1 MDMMDLLAQARPDS
15 LDPGPETDRR
25 ASDLARAI
33 ATPRTGRTARPGA
46 SRRLGVRQTSPPARV
61 IATGISVAALAA
73 TAGVVVAL
81 SATGAPSARPQP
93 AAAPPGTA
101 VATPGELRNAIL
113 TAFNGVGGD
122 VFYAEITEIYPGQ
135 QSKWNGVQRDWS
147 YPIQPQ
153 AGQQVHIR
161 SVLVPS
167 NPNDKDDTE
176 SIYTEPSG
184 AKAMLPTKTE
194 IIFVQYGNRT
204 WSDTTA
210 LVASQT
216 PAASLQALRESIA
229 TGDFSAPRKTELNG
243 QAVLELTA
251 HYTDGGKKS
260 EQIVW
265 VDPATWLPV
274 QTLSDE
280 GGVKVKVD
288 YGFLPSTPANMADLK
303 ATIPPGFT
311 RTATIQPV
319 GPAAGRTS

>member
-1 MDMMDLLAQARPDS
+1 MDIMDLLAQARPGS

-33 ATPRTGRTARPGA
+33 ATPRTGMTAQPGA
-46 SRRLGVRQTSPPARV
+46 SRRLGVRRASPRARV
-61 IATGISVAALAA
+61 IGTGISVAALAV
-73 TAGVVVAL
+73 TAGAVVAL
-81 SATGAPSARPQP
+81 SATGTPSARPQHT
-93 AAAPPGTA
+93 GTA

-122 VFYAEITEIYPGQ
+122 IFHTKITEIYPGKESQ
-135 QSKWNGVQRDWS
+135 WNGVEQYWS

-153 AGQQVHIR
+153 AGQQVHIH

-167 NPNDKDDTE
+167 NPNDKSDTE
-176 SIYTEPSG
+176 YIYIEPSG

-216 PAASLQALRESIA
+216 PAASLQELRESIA
-229 TGDFSAPRKTELNG
+229 TGDFTAARKTELNG
-243 QAVLELTA
+243 QTVLEVTA
-251 HYTDGGKKS
+251 HYNDAGKQS
-260 EQIVW
+260 EQTVW
-265 VDPATWLPV
+265 VDPATYLPV

-280 GGVKVKVD
+280 GGIKIKVD
-288 YGFLPSTPANMADLK
+288 YEFLAPTLANMAELK

-311 RTATIQPV
+311 RTATIQKV
-319 GPAAGRTS
+319 S

>member
-1 MDMMDLLAQARPDS
+1 MDIMNLLAQARPGS

-25 ASDLARAI
+25 ASDLARVI
-33 ATPRTGRTARPGA
+33 AAPRTGVTAQPGA
-46 SRRLGVRQTSPPARV
+46 SRRLGGRRASPPARV
-61 IATGISVAALAA
+61 IATGIGVAALAA
-73 TAGVVVAL
+73 AAGVVVAV
-81 SATGAPSARPQP
+81 SATRAPSARPQP
-93 AAAPPGTA
+93 AAARAGTA

-122 VFYAEITEIYPGQ
+122 VFYAKITEIYPGEE
-135 QSKWNGVQRDWS
+135 SRWNGVQQDWS

-167 NPNDKDDTE
+167 NPNDKDDSE

-216 PAASLQALRESIA
+216 PAASLQGLRESIA
-229 TGDFSAPRKTELNG
+229 TGDFTVVGKTELNG
-243 QAVLELTA
+243 QTVLELTS
-251 HYTDGGKKS
+251 HYKDAGKES
-260 EQIVW
+260 EQTVW
-265 VDPATWLPV
+265 VDPATYLPV

-280 GGVKVKVD
+280 GGVKIEVD
-288 YGFLPSTPANMADLK
+288 YGFLPPTPANMAELK

-311 RTATIQPV
+311 RTATIQT
-319 GPAAGRTS
+319 GP